1 MTWYN
6 WLIVIVPLAIV
17 LYMAV
22 RTRKY
27 IRSIPDFLAGGRV
40 CGRYLL
46 SVGSMEAG
54 LSVMA
59 LIAYIEVHYRT
70 GFSTGFWGG
79 FAAPIGLVLSLT
91 GFVTYRLRETKAMS
105 MGQFLEMRYSRS
117 FRMFCAILR
126 TSVEMLSNAILPA
139 LSARFFIYLLGIP
152 HYIDIFGLKI
162 QSLALV
168 IAGVLILASFIILAG
183 GQLALL
189 ITDTIQGL
197 LTYPIIFTF
206 TLYIILNFSWWDEI
220 VPVMADRIP
229 GESFINPYDIQSLR
243 DFNLFAV
250 FVGIF
255 AGILNRGN
263 WFGGGYS
270 SSARSAHEQKMAG
283 ILGAWRNGFNPLF
296 YLLLAGMILT
306 VMNHVNYAPKAKAIR
321 TEMCSRI
328 ANEII
333 PDEHKRTAVIRKT
346 AAIPEQHH
354 IIGKDKPLSEKKDL
368 DTVYLDTVHET
379 LGKTP
384 EGNTKFQ
391 EFRTLYN
398 QLRLPV
404 AIRHILPGA
413 LIGVFI
419 LLMLMLMVSTDD
431 TRIFSSALTI
441 VQDII
446 VPLRKTPMKPQT
458 HILVV
463 KLLTILVCVFFF
475 FGSLFMAQL
484 DYINLYFTVV
494 GAIWGGGAGAVV
506 LGGLYSRFGTTAGA
520 YASILTGGI
529 ISGGGMLVQRN
540 WPDHVYPFL
549 DRMGMI
555 PSLSKLLE
563 TVSGPFEPWI
573 LWRMSEVK
581 FPVNSTE
588 IMFIAMILSIT
599 VYCLVSFLTCRRPF
613 NLERMLHRGK
623 YADAGEV
630 KHFEKPTFHNI
641 FKKIFGITPEYTLGD
656 KCIAWG
662 TFIWGFGFSFGLF
675 YIGTIVWNSF
685 YRWPIEWWGWRLFIL
700 SIVVGCI
707 VAMISMVWFM
717 IGGIIDMRQMFRDLA
732 ARTQFNDLDNGMVEG
747 NVSLADK
754 MKFEKMDREHP
765 GK

>member
-1 MTWYN
+1 MHWYN
-6 WLIVIVPLAIV
+6 WLIVIIPFAIV
-17 LYMAV
+17 LYMAFY
-22 RTRKY
+22 TRKY

-46 SVGSMEAG
+46 CVGNMEAT

-79 FAAPIGLVLSLT
+79 FAAPIGLLFFLT
-91 GFVTYRLRETKAMS
+91 GYVTYRLRETKAMS

-126 TSVEMLSNAILPA
+126 TSVEMLSNMILPA

-168 IAGVLILASFIILAG
+168 VAGVLILAAFIILAG

-206 TLYIILNFSWWDEI
+206 TLYIILSFSWWDEI

-255 AGILNRGN
+255 ASIVNRGN

-270 SSARSAHEQKMAG
+270 SSARSAHEQKMAS
-283 ILGAWRNGFNPLF
+283 ILGAWRSGFNPLF

-328 ANEII
+328 ADEII
-333 PDEHKRTAVIRKT
+333 SDEQMKKAVIRKT
-346 AAIPEQHH
+346 AAIPEQRH
-354 IIGKDKPLSEKKDL
+354 IIGKDQPLSEKKNL
-368 DTVYLDTVHET
+368 DTIYLDTAHET

-404 AIRHILPGA
+404 AIRHILPGS

-446 VPLRKTPMKPQT
+446 IPLRKTPMTPQM
-458 HILVV
+458 HIRVV
-463 KLLTILVCVFFF
+463 KLLTILVCIFFF

-506 LGGLYSRFGTTAGA
+506 IGGLYSRFGTTAGA
-520 YASILTGGI
+520 YASILTGGL
-529 ISGGGMLVQRN
+529 ISGGGMLIQRN

-563 TVSGPFEPWI
+563 TLSGPFEPWI
-573 LWRMSEVK
+573 LWRMSAVK

-599 VYCLVSFLTCRRPF
+599 MYCLVSFLTCRRPF

-623 YADAGEV
+623 YAVDGEI
-630 KHFEKPTFHNI
+630 KQFEKLTFRNA
-641 FKKIFGITPEYTLGD
+641 FKKIIGITPEYTFGD

-662 TFIWGFGFSFGLF
+662 TFIWELGVSFGIF
-675 YIGTIVWNSF
+675 YIGTIVWNSI
-685 YRWPIEWWGWRLFIL
+685 YRWPIEGWGWRLFII
-700 SIVVGCI
+700 SIVVGC
-707 VAMISMVWFM
+707 VKALFSMVWFM
-717 IGGIIDMRQMFRDLA
+717 IGGIIDMKRMFRDLTE
-732 ARTQFNDLDNGMVEG
+732 RTRVDDLDNGMVEG
-747 NVSLADK
+747 NVSLSDK
-754 MKFEKMDREHP
+754 KNFEKVDRERS
-765 GK
+765 